1 MARARNIKPAFFENE
16 LLGDLPPLDRLAFI
30 AMWTIADFKGCF
42 EYRPK
47 RLKLKLLP
55 YDDCDIEKIVG
66 RLEESGFLKKY
77 SIAEN
82 NYIKIIN
89 FSVHQNPHIKE
100 KSAGSKIPDIDI
112 TNKPVLAPNKK
123 ETSHADSLLLIP
135 DSPKPHTDSL
145 KPHTDYFE
153 KIDDDL
159 LFRSLDILDI
169 QPFDMSNIKSI
180 EEVSLILDY
189 EKFWENY
196 PKKTKKEEAKLAWLK
211 IKPDL
216 YMVLDTLKW
225 QKESDQWFKNEG
237 QYIPSPLNYIM
248 NKRWTDEPPEP
259 ITF

>member
-1 MARARNIKPAFFENE
+1 MARSRNIKPAFFENE
-16 LLGDLPPLDRLAFI
+16 LLGELPPLDRLSFI

-55 YDDCDIEKIVG
+55 YDDCDIEKIVD
-66 RLEESGFLKKY
+66 RLDEKGFLKKY
-77 SIAEN
+77 SIDGN

-100 KSAGSKIPDIDI
+100 RSAGSKIPDIDI
-112 TNKPVLAPNKK
+112 TNKPVLTPNKNG
-123 ETSHADSLLLIP
+123 TSHADSLLLIP
-135 DSPKPHTDSL
+135 DSFKPHPDSF
-145 KPHTDYFE
+145 K

-159 LFRSLDILDI
+159 IFRSIDILDI
-169 QPFDMSNIKSI
+169 QPFDMSNVKSI
-180 EEVSLILDY
+180 EEISLILDF
-189 EKFWENY
+189 EKFWETY

-211 IKPDL
+211 IKPHL
-216 YMVLDTLKW
+216 SMVLDTLKW
-225 QKESDQWFKNEG
+225 QKESDQWFKNGG

-248 NKRWTDEPPEP
+248 NQRWTDEPPEP